1 MKKVYS
7 KPMATF
13 ESFTLS
19 SNISAGCAKVQG
31 VTTNSADYRSCSI
44 SQYGWSLFVNYD
56 NCTFVPQDK
65 DLEKFCYDIPTST
78 QRIFGS

>member
-31 VTTNSADYRSCSI
+31 VTTNSSDYHSCSI
-44 SQYGWSLFVNYD
+44 TQYGWSLFVIEGI
-56 NCTFVPQDK
+56 CMFVPK
-65 DLEKFCYDIPTST
+65 DEDLDKFCYDIPTST

>member
-19 SNISAGCAKVQG
+19 SNISAGCASVAG
-31 VTTNSADYRSCSI
+31 VTTNSADYHLCVI
-44 SQYGWSLFVNYD
+44 VQNGWSLFVSNAV
-56 NCTFVPQDK
+56 CVFVPQGK
-65 DLEKFCYDIPTST
+65 ELEKFCYDIPTATS
-78 QRIFGS
+78 RIFGS